1 VTQRLEKL
9 TQTQLDSSGSNYRI
23 NIEVWA
29 APSSRGQRI
38 AIVYKPS
45 DPSII
50 YLADNPSEITAIG
63 PLRVALYLFLPG
75 MFLVLKSR
83 PNGVDLR

>member
-9 TQTQLDSSGSNYRI
+9 TQSQLDSSGSNYRI

-45 DPSII
+45 DPSVI
-50 YLADNPSEITAIG
+50 YLAGIHLRSQLLGRYEWRLSFPPGDVSGAEIAPERG
-63 PLRVALYLFLPG
+63 
-75 MFLVLKSR
+75 
-83 PNGVDLR
+83 